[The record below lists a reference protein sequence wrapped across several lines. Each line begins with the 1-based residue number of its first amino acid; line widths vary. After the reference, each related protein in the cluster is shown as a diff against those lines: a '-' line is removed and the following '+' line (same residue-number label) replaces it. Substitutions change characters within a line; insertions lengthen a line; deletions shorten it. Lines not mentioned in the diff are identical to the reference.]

1 MARYLGCGIGVRVK
15 GGIAAHSKPNRIA
28 PQTGAIM
35 PVSPLDYRYG
45 RDAIKAIWS
54 QDGRHARQLEVERA
68 LIWAHNQ
75 LGRVSDEH
83 YATVASISN
92 PEKVTAERVDEI
104 ERETRHDIMALT
116 KAMAEAAGEA
126 GWCIHL
132 GATSNDIV
140 DTAVGLQIKDSVQI
154 HREILVTL
162 IGTLANLAERE
173 RDTVMLGRTH
183 GQAAVPITFGLKIA
197 VFLDEF
203 RRHLVRLDEIHDRIC
218 VGKFLGAVGT
228 GAAQG
233 ENARE
238 LQRLILTHLEL
249 SVPMVTTQVVGRDRY
264 IEWVSWMANV
274 ATSVEKLLQEIRN
287 LQRSEIAEVGEWFDT
302 EKQVGSS
309 TMAHKRNPITAENAC
324 GLARIV
330 RSFIVPSYENALLWH
345 ERDLA
350 NSSAERFTLS
360 HAAILLDDVMAK
372 CDRVMA
378 KCVVDTKN
386 MLANI
391 ERQNGLVMA
400 EKVMI
405 ELVDGGIPRDEAHEI
420 LRTASMNCISQ
431 GIHLREICANLEDIT
446 SRFTGEQIEAMFNP
460 ANHIGVSG
468 ELVDEAVALARSEIS
483 SD

>member
-1 MARYLGCGIGVRVK
+1 
-15 GGIAAHSKPNRIA
+15 
-28 PQTGAIM
+28 M

-45 RDAIKAIWS
+45 REPIKLVWS
-54 QDGRHARQLEVERA
+54 QEGRHARQLEVERA

-75 LGRVSDEH
+75 LGRVSDED
-83 YATVASISN
+83 YAVVAAISN
-92 PEKVTAERVDEI
+92 SESVTKERVDEI
-104 ERETRHDIMALT
+104 EAETRHDIMALT

-140 DTAVGLQIKDSVQI
+140 DTAVGLQILDSVAI
-154 HREILVTL
+154 HREILQTL
-162 IGTLANLAERE
+162 ISTLADLAERE

-203 RRHLVRLDEIHDRIC
+203 RRHLVRLDEMKDRVC

-233 ENARE
+233 KDARE
-238 LQRLILTHLEL
+238 LQELILTHLHL
-249 SVPMVTTQVVGRDRY
+249 TVPLVTTQVVGRDRY

-287 LQRSEIAEVGEWFDT
+287 LQRSEIAEVGEWFDA

-330 RSFIVPSYENALLWH
+330 RSFIIPSYENALLWH

-360 HAAILLDDVMAK
+360 HSAILLDDILAK
-372 CDRVMA
+372 CNRVMS
-378 KCVVDTKN
+378 KCVVDSAR
-386 MLANI
+386 M
-391 ERQNGLVMA
+391 RQNIDSQQGLVMA

-405 ELVDGGIPRDEAHEI
+405 ELVDAGFPRDHAHEI
-420 LRTASMNCISQ
+420 LRAASMTATSTGQ
-431 GIHLREICANLEDIT
+431 DLRNVCEDISEIT
-446 SRFTGEQIEAMFNP
+446 EKFSPTELDSMFDPN
-460 ANHIGVSG
+460 NHVGVSA
-468 ELVDEAVALARSEIS
+468 ELVDESVSLARSS
-483 SD
+483 LT

>member
-1 MARYLGCGIGVRVK
+1 
-15 GGIAAHSKPNRIA
+15 
-28 PQTGAIM
+28 M

-45 RDAIKAIWS
+45 REAIKEVWS
-54 QDGRHARQLEVERA
+54 QEGRHARQIEVERA

-83 YATVASISN
+83 YDVIASISN
-92 PEKVTAERVDEI
+92 PSIVTKERVDEI
-104 ERETRHDIMALT
+104 EAETRHDIMALT
-116 KAMAEAAGEA
+116 KAMAEVAGEA

-140 DTAVGLQIKDSVQI
+140 DTAVGIQIKDSLAI
-154 HREILVTL
+154 HREILIKL
-162 IGTLANLAERE
+162 ISTLADLAERE

-203 RRHLVRLDEIHDRIC
+203 CRHLERLDEIERRVC

-233 ENARE
+233 KDARK
-238 LQRLILTHLEL
+238 LQELILTHLGL
-249 SVPMVTTQVVGRDRY
+249 TIPLVTTQVVGRDRY
-264 IEWVSWMANV
+264 IEWMSWMANV

-287 LQRSEIAEVGEWFDT
+287 LQRSEISEVGEWFDA

-309 TMAHKRNPITAENAC
+309 TMAHKKNPITAENAC

-330 RSFIVPSYENALLWH
+330 RSFIIPSYENALLWH

-360 HAAILLDDVMAK
+360 HAAILLDDVLAK

-378 KCVVDTKN
+378 KCVVDAN
-386 MLANI
+386 SMLHNI

-405 ELVDGGIPRDEAHEI
+405 ELVDVGIPRDAAHEI
-420 LRTASMNCISQ
+420 LRSASMVSVAENR
-431 GIHLREICANLEDIT
+431 HLREVCSTIPEIT
-446 SRFTGEQIEAMFNP
+446 EYFDSDALDAVFNP
-460 ANHIGVSG
+460 KNHLGVSG
-468 ELVDEAVALARSEIS
+468 ELVDEAVTKAR
-483 SD
+483 DCLN